1 MISCDTSKLEESLKK
16 FHEEATRKL
25 EGMVEIFSYW
35 VTFEAIENTPFGDS
49 DKYAALYQNPIRR
62 SLMRGD
68 NGAAGNA
75 KGGWVIEHNKPYSS
89 WWFMQ
94 ADNEE
99 AQNVKWAADQRSQNY
114 KLGDTVYITNNVP
127 YVASDGWP
135 YETYKDG
142 SPVLSLEGG
151 ASKQAP
157 YGIMEPTLN
166 AILGIYEA
174 NLKQY
179 YEAS

>member
-1 MISCDTSKLEESLKK
+1 MISCDTSKLEAELKK
-16 FHEEATRKL
+16 FHEEAVRKL
-25 EGMVEIFSYW
+25 EGMVELFSYW
-35 VTFEAIENTPFGDS
+35 VTFEAIENTPFGD
-49 DKYAALYQNPIRR
+49 DVEYAALYNNPARMSIAK
-62 SLMRGD
+62 
-68 NGAAGNA
+68 NAKAGNA

-94 ADNEE
+94 ADNENAE
-99 AQNVKWAADQRSQNY
+99 NVKWAAEHRSANY

-127 YVASDGWP
+127 YVSADGWP
-135 YETYKDG
+135 YETYRNG

-157 YGIMEPTLN
+157 YGIMEPTLH
-166 AILGIYEA
+166 AIMGIYQSD
-174 NLKQY
+174 LKKY